1 MRRFFLKN
9 GGGKMA
15 NHDIRQLMKD
25 WIELEAAGVPLEPPE
40 LRVGCDTQTSGVGL
54 TIKPGRGHWR
64 ARIREL
70 KGGRLAYILPVFVR
84 RDRPG
89 KTVIR
94 DAWIAA
100 PWPDTVELIEAL
112 KEGTKPAYYVFPG
125 DAEIFQRADVLN
137 HRLRCVLARGEIREG
152 LLLGLGS
159 CPPDGFSDQSKI
171 HVTLGVLDQWD
182 MEHTAKLEMKINRLP
197 TQAKPVMTSTR
208 GPLLSR
214 RDILPSSSALAAPQD
229 PTAESRTGE
238 TADDQSTPKDVVRE
252 QSKPARAKMP
262 ADGKTRAH

>member
-1 MRRFFLKN
+1 MP
-9 GGGKMA
+9 
-15 NHDIRQLMKD
+15 NHDIHQLVKD
-25 WIELEAAGVPLEPPE
+25 WIDLEAASIPLEPPE
-40 LRVGCDTQTSGVGL
+40 YRIGFDARNSGSEL
-54 TIKPGRGHWR
+54 TIEPGRGHWR

-70 KGGRLAYILPVFVR
+70 QGGRLAYILPIFVR

-112 KEGTKPAYYVFPG
+112 KEGAKPAYYAFPG
-125 DAEIFQRADVLN
+125 DAEIFQREDVLN

-159 CPPDGFSDQSKI
+159 CPPDGFKDQSKI
-171 HVTLGVLDQWD
+171 QVTFGILDQWD
-182 MEHTAKLEMKINRLP
+182 MEHPAKLEMKINRLP
-197 TQAKPVMTSTR
+197 TQAKQVMTSTR

-214 RDILPSSSALAAPQD
+214 RDILPSSSPLAAPQD
-229 PTAESRTGE
+229 PTAQSRTGE
-238 TADDQSTPKDVVRE
+238 TAADQSTPKVVVRE
-252 QSKPARAKMP
+252 QSKPARAEMP
-262 ADGKTRAH
+262 TDGKTRAH

>member
-1 MRRFFLKN
+1 MP
-9 GGGKMA
+9 
-15 NHDIRQLMKD
+15 NHDIHQLVKD
-25 WIELEAAGVPLEPPE
+25 WIDLEAASIPLEPPE
-40 LRVGCDTQTSGVGL
+40 YRIGFDARNSGSEL
-54 TIKPGRGHWR
+54 TIEPGRGHWR

-70 KGGRLAYILPVFVR
+70 QGGRLAYILPIFVR

-112 KEGTKPAYYVFPG
+112 KEGAKPAYYAFPG
-125 DAEIFQRADVLN
+125 DAEIFQREDVLN

-159 CPPDGFSDQSKI
+159 FPPDGFKDQSKI
-171 HVTLGVLDQWD
+171 QVTFGILDQWD
-182 MEHTAKLEMKINRLP
+182 IEHPAKLEMKINRLP
-197 TQAKPVMTSTR
+197 PRAKPVMTSTR
-208 GPLLSR
+208 GALLSR
-214 RDILPSSSALAAPQD
+214 RDILPSSSPLAAPQD
-229 PTAESRTGE
+229 PTAQSRTGE
-238 TADDQSTPKDVVRE
+238 TAADQNTPKDVVRE